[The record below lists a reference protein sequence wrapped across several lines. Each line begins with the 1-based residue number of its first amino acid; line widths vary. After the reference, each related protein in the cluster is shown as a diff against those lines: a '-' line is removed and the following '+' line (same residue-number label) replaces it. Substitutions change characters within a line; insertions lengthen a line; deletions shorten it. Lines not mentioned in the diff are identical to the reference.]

1 MKLIHTSLIAAAL
14 AAPATGCT
22 IVDQE
27 RKYRI
32 FFSETAQ
39 ALVPG
44 HRLPDESQYGPAW
57 AFVEGHGWETR
68 DGSGETKAEFW
79 TSGEFN
85 GDGTLDYA
93 YILVEDA
100 TDTRTLF
107 GFLSIEEDYEIEQLA
122 AGFEWGIWLRTR
134 APGRYAT
141 AASRGIGPDSPL
153 NVLEFEARNQAID
166 FFQPE
171 GAASSFVWNEVTQSF
186 EQFWISD

>member
-1 MKLIHTSLIAAAL
+1 MKLIQTSLIATAL
-14 AAPATGCT
+14 AALATGCT
-22 IVDQE
+22 IGDQE
-27 RKYRI
+27 RRYRI

-44 HRLPDESQYGPAW
+44 YRLPDESQYGPAW
-57 AFVEGHGWETR
+57 AIVEGQYWETR

-85 GDGTLDYA
+85 GDGTVDYA
-93 YILVEDA
+93 YIVVEGT

-107 GFLSIEEDYEIEQLA
+107 AFLSTDEGYEIEQLA

-134 APGRYAT
+134 GPGRYAT
-141 AASRGIGPDSPL
+141 AASRGIGRDSPL
-153 NVLEFEARNQAID
+153 NVLEFEAQNQAID

-171 GAASSFVWNEVTQSF
+171 GAASSFVWNEATQSF